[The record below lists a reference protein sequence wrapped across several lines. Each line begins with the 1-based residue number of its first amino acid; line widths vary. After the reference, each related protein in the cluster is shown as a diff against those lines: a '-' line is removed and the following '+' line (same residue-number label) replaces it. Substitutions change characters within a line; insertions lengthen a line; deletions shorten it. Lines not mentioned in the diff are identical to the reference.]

1 MGMACMPGKKQR
13 GDSDQLSGTAGAD
26 GKLPA
31 AVKKRPVRPAMAAE
45 KDRQP
50 FVKPCHV
57 VNTGSMPYSCL
68 E

>member
-1 MGMACMPGKKQR
+1 MGMAGMVRKKQR
-13 GDSDQLSGTAGAD
+13 QDPDQLSGTAGAD

-57 VNTGSMPYSCL
+57 VNACSMPYSCS